1 MVIGDVNGDV
11 TTVLERADEY
21 IKDNR
26 LTPIGFTM
34 SHEVYDTT
42 IVAGTALLDTNFNFE
57 EGEEGSGSDRIIY
70 KAPMSGYEGNVNVT
84 ARVHYQSVPPKWNA
98 EMFMF
103 TTPEIDSFR
112 EMYNT
117 EGADPV
123 MIKEV
128 TAASFVQS
136 TGNVNSSKS
145 GFVVFPN
152 PVREGD
158 LITVT
163 SSSFIQR
170 IEIYS
175 LSGKLVHIESAL
187 KNKTVEISTDFSAGG
202 YLMNIITESGE
213 NHVQQ
218 LIVR

>member
-26 LTPIGFTM
+26 LTPKGFTM

-42 IVAGTALLDTNFNFE
+42 IVAGTALLDSNFNFE

-70 KAPMSGYEGNVNVT
+70 NAPMNGYEGNVNVT
-84 ARVHYQSVPPKWNA
+84 ARVHYQSVPPKWNE
-98 EMFMF
+98 EMFLF

-123 MIKEV
+123 MIEEV
-128 TAASFVQS
+128 TATTFVQS
-136 TGNVNSSKS
+136 TKDESLNAEGLVL
-145 GFVVFPN
+145 FPN
-152 PVREGD
+152 PANEGN
-158 LITVT
+158 LITVL
-163 SSSFIQR
+163 SSLFINR
-170 IEIYS
+170 IEVYS
-175 LSGKLVHIESAL
+175 LSGQLILVKPEL
-187 KNKTVEISTDFSAGG
+187 NDKTVEISSNFSSGY
-202 YLMNIITESGE
+202 YLMNITTTSGE
-213 NHVQQ
+213 NIVQQ
-218 LIVR
+218 FIVR